1 MLMLVTYDVS
11 TETPEGQKR
20 LRQVAKCCIKY
31 GQRVQKSVFECVID
45 EGQYKKFQVQLLKII
60 DLEKDSLRF
69 YNLGRNYQGKV
80 EHFGVTSNYEIEGVL
95 VF

>member
-45 EGQYKKFQVQLLKII
+45 EGQYRKFQVQLLKII

-80 EHFGVTSNYEIEGVL
+80 EHFGVTSSYELEGVL
-95 VF
+95 IL

>member
-11 TETPEGQKR
+11 TKTLEGQKR

-31 GQRVQKSVFECVID
+31 GQRVQKLVFECVID
-45 EGQYKKFQVQLLKII
+45 EGQYRKFQAQLLKII

-80 EHFGVTSNYEIEGVL
+80 EHFGVTTGYEAEGVL
-95 VF
+95 IL

>member
-20 LRQVAKCCIKY
+20 LRQVAKCCMKY

-80 EHFGVTSNYEIEGVL
+80 EHFGVTSSYEAEGVL

>member
-1 MLMLVTYDVS
+1 MLVTYDVS

-45 EGQYKKFQVQLLKII
+45 EGQYRKFQAQLLKII

-80 EHFGVTSNYEIEGVL
+80 EHFGVTSGYEGETGL
-95 VF
+95 GNS